1 MVCPFG
7 YTRKSKSERN
17 RKMEK
22 TLITISRQHGSGG
35 TEVARILADRLGVW
49 YYNREILYIAADKIG
64 FDSLDEQAMEEL
76 NYKKSSK
83 YMEGLSVMMGTPG
96 HIPVYNQMF
105 KEQSKIIRKLAG
117 YGSGVFL
124 GRCADYVL
132 KDMDNVYTIYLYAD
146 DEFRI
151 GHLSEAEGREVTKSE
166 LKKEDKTR
174 ESYYN
179 YYTGQKWGDV
189 QNYDLAVNMTKISPE
204 NCAELILEYI
214 EKRRK

>member
-1 MVCPFG
+1 
-7 YTRKSKSERN
+7 
-17 RKMEK
+17 MEK

-96 HIPVYNQMF
+96 HIPVYNQMY
-105 KEQSKIIRKLAG
+105 KEQGKIIQKLAG

-124 GRCADYVL
+124 GRCADYIL
-132 KDMDNVYTIYLYAD
+132 KDFENVTSVYLYAD
-146 DEFRI
+146 DEFRQKR
-151 GHLSEAEGREVTKSE
+151 LSEAEGREVPMADI
-166 LKKEDKTR
+166 KKEDKTR

-189 QNYDLAVNMTKISPE
+189 TNYDLALNMGKISFE
-204 NCAELILEYI
+204 EAADVILSYI
-214 EKRRK
+214 EKNR